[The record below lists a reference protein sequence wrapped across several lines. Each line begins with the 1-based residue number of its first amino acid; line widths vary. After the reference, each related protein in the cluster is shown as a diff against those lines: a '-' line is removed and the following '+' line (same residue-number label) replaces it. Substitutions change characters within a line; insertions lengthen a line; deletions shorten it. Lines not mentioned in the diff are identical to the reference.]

1 MASRPCRRPHNHPI
15 CRSRSTGAAT
25 LHWPEPRPCRPVSK
39 GGTANKPPGGNRAR
53 TSKSR
58 RAARLLGKPRLLTQV
73 RLPAR
78 CRHRPDP
85 APQKP
90 PQKIR
95 RICDLSLLQKPGAV
109 ALPALQADG
118 RVGSPLE
125 RPGGGSPRKDATMKI
140 AGMKYGAGRGLGR
153 SAGVA
158 VVVLLAAGTVSGWGL
173 STA

>member
-53 TSKSR
+53 PSKSR

-78 CRHRPDP
+78 CRHDLTRPLKNRRRKFV
-85 APQKP
+85 ASVTFLSFKSRERWHYP
-90 PQKIR
+90 PCKR
-95 RICDLSLLQKPGAV
+95 TAV
-109 ALPALQADG
+109 WA
-118 RVGSPLE
+118 VHW
-125 RPGGGSPRKDATMKI
+125 
-140 AGMKYGAGRGLGR
+140 
-153 SAGVA
+153 SAQ
-158 VVVLLAAGTVSGWGL
+158 VVVAPERMQR
-173 STA
+173 